1 MSTIDYLKLQAK
13 NLMRDWETHQEND
26 EGLYIYTPRFFD
38 IDGLLLAF
46 DEDETKFCL
55 QRAQHLI
62 AQLVGFN
69 KWNELIKASEKELRL
84 AKIVFDGCKASDD
97 MATASEEWKM
107 YCFSNNIDGIDVNS
121 RIYLAQR
128 FFNLPLDDEFKNN
141 PIQDQLDNWYKSLRP
156 YIEQASLISEFLSRV
171 CNRIE
176 VLAESSTLI
185 TAKLQSSILVNLLY
199 VKKQIRDMDEII
211 QLYQSNIDRITDERQ
226 TGFDWVPDA
235 IEDFKKKCIAIFST
249 SVIED
254 IPKVVSVFGDLKL
267 QLGPDSEV
275 VSLLHKN
282 IDQLI
287 EMESENAEEIRE
299 VLGRKKDST
308 LGS

>member
-26 EGLYIYTPRFFD
+26 EGLYVYTPRFFD

-69 KWNELIKASEKELRL
+69 KWNDLIKASDEELRL

-97 MATASEEWKM
+97 MVTASSEWKM
-107 YCFSNNIDGIDVNS
+107 YCFSNNIDGIDVKS
-121 RIYLAQR
+121 RIYLAQK
-128 FFNLPLDDEFKNN
+128 FFSLPLDEEFKTN
-141 PIQDQLDNWYKSLRP
+141 PIQDQLDNWYKNFRP
-156 YIEQASLISEFLSRV
+156 FIEQASLISEFLLRV

-185 TAKLQSSILVNLLY
+185 SSKLQSSILVNLIY

-211 QLYQSNIDRITDERQ
+211 QLYQSNIDRITDEKQ
-226 TGFDWVPDA
+226 NGFDWVPDA
-235 IEDFKKKCIAIFST
+235 IEDFKKKCIAVFSAFI
-249 SVIED
+249 IELTPE
-254 IPKVVSVFGDLKL
+254 IVSRFGNLKQ
-267 QLGPDSEV
+267 QLAPDSEI

-282 IDQLI
+282 MDELI
-287 EMESENAEEIRE
+287 EMEAENAEKIR
-299 VLGRKKDST
+299 VILGRNKEQ
-308 LGS
+308 